1 MINEEKWINSIPK
14 INTKFNKEANQILH
28 NKSVAAV
35 IKKNSF
41 SSVKKY
47 TIVSVL
53 FVVGLIFVSA
63 VKNETRNLQKE
74 INDLQASISQ
84 INFNLNQAILD
95 YEVITSPENISRL
108 AKEYLSIELGFYKQS
123 QIKYLTNETEGMVK
137 TTKIRSKK

>member
-28 NKSVAAV
+28 NKSVDAV

-84 INFNLNQAILD
+84 INFNLNQAILSLKTI
-95 YEVITSPENISRL
+95 YSITIGLN
-108 AKEYLSIELGFYKQS
+108 
-123 QIKYLTNETEGMVK
+123 
-137 TTKIRSKK
+137 